1 MDPITA
7 IVTALALGAASGLK
21 DTAAKVIV
29 DAYSALKA
37 VIQNKYNKVN
47 LSQLEQNP
55 KSKARQEVV
64 AEDLASTAISG
75 DADVLEKAKQL
86 LDLIKTHAPGD
97 AAAIGVDLKDL
108 EAASLRIADVIATGA
123 GVRLEHGKIAGP
135 VEITGVRAGTGGEQ
149 GPKKN

>member
-21 DTAAKVIV
+21 DTAAKVIT
-29 DAYSALKA
+29 DAYSALKT

-55 KSKARQEVV
+55 KSKARQGVV
-64 AEDLASTAISG
+64 AEDLANTAISA

-86 LDLIKTHAPGD
+86 LDLIKTHAPGE

-108 EAASLRIADVIATGA
+108 EAASLKIADVIATGT
-123 GVRLEHGKIAGP
+123 GVRLEHGKIAGQMD
-135 VEITGVRAGTGGEQ
+135 ITGVRAGAGGEQ